1 MRHHVP
7 AANRA
12 TEERQDAPLLEPRR
26 EQASRR
32 RRGGAEARSVFGRDQ
47 FVPGGGVAQG
57 DRGVRRGRGQLS
69 DAGLVPGGPLRGR
82 GGRRLGGAAAN
93 FGNAPASSATVGRLL
108 VGGPVCGEN
117 CNSTGSGRSACP
129 RVGSE
134 RAGIR
139 FCKCWS
145 PTD

>member
-82 GGRRLGGAAAN
+82 GGGAPV
-93 FGNAPASSATVGRLL
+93 GWPACCGAT
-108 VGGPVCGEN
+108 
-117 CNSTGSGRSACP
+117 CNSTGSGPSACP
-129 RVGSE
+129 RTGSE
-134 RAGIR
+134 RAGTT

-145 PTD
+145 PTG

>member
-57 DRGVRRGRGQLS
+57 DRGVRRRGGGKAFGKSPTRQARS
-69 DAGLVPGGPLRGR
+69 GASSSASGGPNSAMIPSPVKSLTDPPCSFTVR
-82 GGRRLGGAAAN
+82 AI
-93 FGNAPASSATVGRLL
+93 SS
-108 VGGPVCGEN
+108 
-117 CNSTGSGRSACP
+117 
-129 RVGSE
+129 
-134 RAGIR
+134 
-139 FCKCWS
+139 
-145 PTD
+145 